1 MKSDHIQGRK
11 NGKKKE
17 KEKMSTVKFFETY
30 GSTYQDRFG
39 EEYLLFLSNFVL

>member
-1 MKSDHIQGRK
+1 
-11 NGKKKE
+11 
-17 KEKMSTVKFFETY
+17 MSTVKFFETY